1 MVGIIPQGNHKMY
14 YRGSNYNWGL
24 INDKSGGVTVL
35 AMRTFIGNDKWSELL
50 GDDTRDVAG

>member
-1 MVGIIPQGNHKMY
+1 MY

-35 AMRTFIGNDKWSELL
+35 AMITFIGNVNGANCWVMN
-50 GDDTRDVAG
+50 TMDVAGIKFGDD